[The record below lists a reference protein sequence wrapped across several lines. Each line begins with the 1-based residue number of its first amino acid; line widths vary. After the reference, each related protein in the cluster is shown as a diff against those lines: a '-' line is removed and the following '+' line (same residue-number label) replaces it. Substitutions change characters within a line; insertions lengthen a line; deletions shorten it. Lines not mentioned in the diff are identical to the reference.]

1 MLDIP
6 LRYGP
11 GHVTLRVPEENV
23 ADVVRPSIGVG
34 IERVHPASPAEFRPR
49 ARGRHAL
56 LLVPDGTRRP
66 GTDTLEHAVS
76 ALAEAA
82 SLRVA
87 VCTGSHRA
95 DTPANREIVAAV
107 RDAAAR
113 HGAPEPDALLHD
125 CRGGPFTDHGTTP
138 RGNPIRLS
146 AALDDRDL
154 ALAVADVKHHY
165 FAGYSNPLKFFLP
178 GLADFD
184 TIESNHHLALDPLSA
199 AGRHPFHP
207 DPARRDNPLAAE
219 MLAAFRTAWRGRDA
233 YALATVRAEER
244 YAFFELGELAEV
256 AGRAFAVAD
265 AVAGAR
271 VDPSKRVVI
280 SAGGAPMDATLYLC
294 QRAVE
299 LTRPAIAD
307 GAEILLLAECADG
320 IADSDTARANFYDE
334 LTRPLDEILARIR
347 DGYRLYQHKA
357 YRFAELLRRIAA
369 LHLSSLLPDDEVRA
383 AHFVPAHSPQDL
395 IDGWIARDPRC
406 RITFLDEANRLVVLG
421 NAS

>member
-1 MLDIP
+1 MDIP

-11 GHVTLRVPEENV
+11 GHVTLHAPEENV
-23 ADVVRPSIGVG
+23 AGVVRPRLGAG
-34 IERVHPASPAEFRPR
+34 ALDVHPAPPEEFRPR
-49 ARGRHAL
+49 ARGRRAI

-66 GTDTLEHAVS
+66 GADTLEHAVS

-107 RDAAAR
+107 RDAARR
-113 HGAPEPDALLHD
+113 HGAPEPDAILHD
-125 CRGGPFTDHGTTP
+125 CRVGPFTDHGRTP
-138 RGNPIRLS
+138 RGAPIRLS

-154 ALAVADVKHHY
+154 ALVVADVKHHY

-184 TIESNHHLALDPLSA
+184 TIEANHRLALDPLSS
-199 AGRHPFHP
+199 AGRHPLHP

-219 MLAAFRTAWRGRDA
+219 MLAAFCAAWGDRDA
-233 YALATVRAEER
+233 CALATVRAEGR
-244 YAFFELGELAEV
+244 YAFHELGELTAV
-256 AGRAFAVAD
+256 ASRAFAAAD

-271 VDPSKRVVI
+271 VDPSKHVVI

-307 GAEILLLAECADG
+307 GAEVLLLAECADG
-320 IADSDTARANFYDE
+320 IADSDAARANFYDE
-334 LTRPLDEILARIR
+334 LTRPLDEILVRIR
-347 DGYRLYQHKA
+347 EGYRLYQHKA
-357 YRFAELLRRIAA
+357 YRFAELLRRIAR
-369 LHLSSLLPDDEVRA
+369 LHLASVLPDDAVRA
-383 AHFVPAHSPQDL
+383 AHFEPAPAPQDV
-395 IDGWIARDPRC
+395 IDGWIARDPGC

-421 NAS
+421 RAS